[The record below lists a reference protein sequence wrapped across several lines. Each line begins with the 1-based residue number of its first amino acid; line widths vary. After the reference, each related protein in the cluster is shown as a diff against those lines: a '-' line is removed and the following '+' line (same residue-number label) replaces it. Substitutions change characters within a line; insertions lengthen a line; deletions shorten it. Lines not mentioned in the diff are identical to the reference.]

1 MLGWRLTVSAVLIP
15 VLLLLFW
22 WDASLGSGAPVLLVL
37 CLALSVRAAW
47 EMSSLLKTRA
57 LQPTFELVAACNI
70 ALVFA
75 AWSHFRWQ
83 QLVPSDTAATLS
95 SDTVALL
102 ASVGVIGL
110 TLTACLLLLMV
121 WQCVRYRKPGH
132 SMESL
137 GADLL
142 TVCYTGGLLAV
153 LAQFRWFPRP
163 ELGYFAIASV
173 IIPAKA
179 GDIVAYTMGRLF
191 GKRKMVPT
199 LSPGKTWMGG
209 IGALIGSSLGAWLW
223 FVFGLSLFDAGSVTV
238 DVTSVLL
245 LGMTLG
251 IVGLVGD
258 LAESLIKRDC
268 EKKDSANLLP
278 GFGGLLDLLD
288 SPLFC
293 GPVALMWWLVW
304 PPLF

>member
-1 MLGWRLTVSAVLIP
+1 MLGWRLTVSAILIP
-15 VLLLLFW
+15 CILLLFW
-22 WDASLGSGAPVLLVL
+22 WDSSLGNGAPVLLVL
-37 CLALSVRAAW
+37 CLGLAVRSAW

-57 LQPTFELVAACNI
+57 LQPTFELVAVCNI
-70 ALVFA
+70 ALIFA
-75 AWSHFRWQ
+75 AWSHVRWQ
-83 QLVPSDTAATLS
+83 QLLPSDTL
-95 SDTVALL
+95 ALL
-102 ASVGVIGL
+102 ASLGVIGL
-110 TLTACLLLLMV
+110 TLTICLLVLMV

-132 SMESL
+132 SMESV

-142 TVCYTGGLLAV
+142 TVCYSGGLLAL
-153 LAQFRWFPRP
+153 LAQFRWFPSP

-179 GDIVAYTMGRLF
+179 GDIMAYTMGRLF

-238 DVTSVLL
+238 DVVSVLL
-245 LGMTLG
+245 LGTTLG
-251 IVGLVGD
+251 VVGLIGD

-268 EKKDSANLLP
+268 EKKDSANLMP

-293 GPVALMWWLVW
+293 GPVALIWWLVW

>member
-1 MLGWRLTVSAVLIP
+1 MLGWRLTVSAILVPCI
-15 VLLLLFW
+15 LLLFW

-37 CLALSVRAAW
+37 CLGLTVRSAW

-57 LQPTFELVAACNI
+57 LQPTFELVALCNVTI
-70 ALVFA
+70 MFA
-75 AWSHFRWQ
+75 AWAHVRWQ
-83 QLVPSDTAATLS
+83 PFLPSSTIQLLTSLGAVGMALS
-95 SDTVALL
+95 TSLL
-102 ASVGVIGL
+102 I
-110 TLTACLLLLMV
+110 LMV
-121 WQCVRYRKPGH
+121 WQCVQYRRPGN

-142 TVCYTGGLLAV
+142 TVCYSGGLLAV
-153 LAQFRWFPRP
+153 LAQFRWVPTP

-173 IIPAKA
+173 IIPAKS
-179 GDIVAYTMGRLF
+179 GDIMAYTMGRLF

-209 IGALIGSSLGAWLW
+209 LGALIGSCLGAWLW
-223 FVFGLSLFDAGSVTV
+223 FTFGLQLFDAGVLSVNL
-238 DVTSVLL
+238 TSVLL
-245 LGMTLG
+245 LGVTLG
-251 IVGLVGD
+251 VVGLVGD

-268 EKKDSANLLP
+268 EKKDSANLMP

-293 GPVALMWWLVW
+293 GPVALIWWLAW
-304 PPLF
+304 PPLA

>member
-1 MLGWRLTVSAVLIP
+1 MLGWRLTVSAILIP
-15 VLLLLFW
+15 CLLLLFW
-22 WDASLGSGAPVLLVL
+22 WDASLGNGAPVLLVL
-37 CLALSVRAAW
+37 CLGLTIRSAW
-47 EMSSLLKTRA
+47 EMCSLLRTRQF
-57 LQPTFELVAACNI
+57 QPTFELVAICNV
-70 ALVFA
+70 ALIFA
-75 AWSHFRWQ
+75 AWSHVRWQ
-83 QLVPSDTAATLS
+83 RLFPSDTL
-95 SDTVALL
+95 ALL
-102 ASVGVIGL
+102 ASLGVVGLSLSV
-110 TLTACLLLLMV
+110 CLLFLMV
-121 WQCVRYRKPGH
+121 WQCVRYRQPGH

-142 TVCYTGGLLAV
+142 TVCYSGGLLAV
-153 LAQFRWFPRP
+153 LAQFRWLPSP

-179 GDIVAYTMGRLF
+179 GDIMAYTLGRLF

-209 IGALIGSSLGAWLW
+209 IGAILGSSLGAWLW
-223 FVFGLSLFDAGSVTV
+223 FVFGRSLFQASTLTV

-251 IVGLVGD
+251 VVGLVGD

-268 EKKDSANLLP
+268 EKKDSANLMP

-293 GPVALMWWLVW
+293 GPVALIWWLVW
-304 PPLF
+304 PPLA

>member
-1 MLGWRLTVSAVLIP
+1 MLGWRLTVSAILVPCILF
-15 VLLLLFW
+15 LFW
-22 WDASLGSGAPVLLVL
+22 WDASLGNGAPVLLVL
-37 CLALSVRAAW
+37 CLGLSVRAAW
-47 EMSSLLKTRA
+47 EMSCLLKTRA
-57 LQPTFELVAACNI
+57 LQPTFELVAVCNI
-70 ALVFA
+70 GLIFA
-75 AWSHFRWQ
+75 AWSHVRWQ
-83 QLVPSDTAATLS
+83 QVLPSDTL
-95 SDTVALL
+95 ALL
-102 ASVGVIGL
+102 ASLGVIGL
-110 TLTACLLLLMV
+110 TVMVCLLLLMV
-121 WQCVRYRKPGH
+121 WQCIRYRKPGH

-142 TVCYTGGLLAV
+142 TVCYSGGLLAL
-153 LAQFRWFPRP
+153 LAQFRWFPTA

-179 GDIVAYTMGRLF
+179 GDIMAYTLGRLF

-209 IGALIGSSLGAWLW
+209 IGALLGSSLGAWLW
-223 FVFGLSLFDAGSVTV
+223 FVFGLSLFDAGTATV
-238 DVTSVLL
+238 DVASVLL

-251 IVGLVGD
+251 VVGLVGD

-268 EKKDSANLLP
+268 EKKDSANLMP

-293 GPVALMWWLVW
+293 GPVALIWWLVW
-304 PPLF
+304 PPLA

>member
-1 MLGWRLTVSAVLIP
+1 MLGWRLTVSAILIP
-15 VLLLLFW
+15 CILLLFW
-22 WDASLGSGAPVLLVL
+22 WDASLGNGAPVLLVL
-37 CLALSVRAAW
+37 CLALSVRSAW
-47 EMSSLLKTRA
+47 EMCSLLKTRA
-57 LQPTFELVAACNI
+57 IQPTFELVAVCNI
-70 ALVFA
+70 ALIFA

-83 QLVPSDTAATLS
+83 QFLPSH
-95 SDTVALL
+95 TVALL
-102 ASVGVIGL
+102 ASLGVIGL
-110 TLTACLLLLMV
+110 SLTVCLLLLMV
-121 WQCVRYRKPGH
+121 WQCARYRKPGH

-142 TVCYTGGLLAV
+142 AVCYTGGLLAV
-153 LAQFRWFPRP
+153 LAQFRWFPTP
-163 ELGYFAIASV
+163 ELGYFAIAAV

-179 GDIVAYTMGRLF
+179 GDIMAYTLGRLF

-209 IGALIGSSLGAWLW
+209 FGAIIGSSVGAWLW
-223 FVFGLSLFDAGSVTV
+223 FTFGLSLFNAGPVTI
-238 DVTSVLL
+238 DIGSVLL

-251 IVGLVGD
+251 VVGLVGD

-268 EKKDSANLLP
+268 QKKDSANLMP

-293 GPVALMWWLVW
+293 GPVALIWWSIW
-304 PPLF
+304 PPLS

>member
-1 MLGWRLTVSAVLIP
+1 MLGWRLTVSAILIP
-15 VLLLLFW
+15 TILLLFW
-22 WDASLGSGAPVLLVL
+22 WDASLGNGAPVLLVL
-37 CLALSVRAAW
+37 CLGLTVRAAW
-47 EMSSLLKTRA
+47 EMSCLLKTRA
-57 LQPTFELVAACNI
+57 MQPTFELVALCNI
-70 ALVFA
+70 ALIFA
-75 AWSHFRWQ
+75 AWAPVKWQ
-83 QLVPSDTAATLS
+83 GLLGREGLTQSNPF
-95 SDTVALL
+95 ALL
-102 ASVGVIGL
+102 AAVGFVGL
-110 TLTACLLLLMV
+110 TLATVLLVLMV
-121 WQCVRYRKPGH
+121 WQCIQYRKPGH

-142 TVCYTGGLLAV
+142 TVCYSGGLLAV
-153 LAQFRWFPRP
+153 LAQFRWFPSP

-179 GDIVAYTMGRLF
+179 GDIMAYTMGRLF

-209 IGALIGSSLGAWLW
+209 VGALIGSSLGAWLW
-223 FVFGLSLFDAGSVTV
+223 FTFGLSLFEANLMNV
-238 DVTSVLL
+238 DVVSVLL

-251 IVGLVGD
+251 VVGLIGD

-268 EKKDSANLLP
+268 EKKDSANLMP

-293 GPVALMWWLVW
+293 GPIALTWWLVW
-304 PPLF
+304 PPLS